1 MSKVKITVTIEEE
14 LVKSLARWSK
24 MAKESRSSLVEKAI
38 KVWHQSILQKELIEG
53 YQAMNKENLS
63 VAESHLKASSEIL
76 R

>member
-14 LVKSLARWSK
+14 LIKSLARWSK
-24 MAKESRSSLVEKAI
+24 MAKESKSSLVEKAI
-38 KVWHQSILQKELIEG
+38 RAWYQSILQKELIEG